1 MAGISL
7 LMDLM
12 RKNPSVNGQALH
24 STGLYSATIDATS
37 AATYAA
43 TDTPFPSRSLYG
55 FGGRRVAYCDAVATA
70 PLLTKDYLTS
80 LQAASETVFLRDTK
94 EYDIQL
100 KPLFS
105 AFRFSPFVSTAFRC
119 SLMFFLPLLES
130 SLQDSSNV
138 PLHDLVD
145 EYQHVDYV
153 VPLKM
158 TVKQIL
164 LETSVVTTR
173 RVLERLVVHNF
184 SQRVAWKLIKDVPKS
199 AVRKANRGMPF
210 YMYFVRVCRT
220 TFRGHFLGYAA
231 SWLVQVGIECYNF
244 VRDISKKVD
253 DIDVDAKHKRAKVL
267 GERVYYV
274 SVGCCLSLV
283 SASIGAGMTATL
295 FRPSFGQSTT
305 KNTPRFDNHQM
316 AGSTGGLIS
325 AAAVAASLP
334 FAYRPLF
341 GVEIGVKLQDHDI
354 SCSIAKGKQPGF
366 VFGG

>member
-7 LMDLM
+7 LIDLM
-12 RKNPSVNGQALH
+12 RKNPSVNAQNLH
-24 STGLYSATIDATS
+24 STGLYTATFAATS
-37 AATYAA
+37 AAMYAA
-43 TDTPFPSRSLYG
+43 LDTPFPLGSLYS
-55 FGGRRVAYCDAVATA
+55 FGGRRVAYCDAVATT

-80 LQAASETVFLRDTK
+80 LRAASETVFRRDTK
-94 EYDIQL
+94 EYDIEL

-105 AFRFSPFVSTAFRC
+105 AFQF
-119 SLMFFLPLLES
+119 
-130 SLQDSSNV
+130 LQDSSNV

-210 YMYFVRVCRT
+210 YIYFFRVCRT
-220 TFRGHFLGYAA
+220 TFRGQFLGYAA
-231 SWLVQVGIECYNF
+231 SWLVQVGIECYSF

-283 SASIGAGMTATL
+283 SASIGAGMTATF
-295 FRPSFGQSTT
+295 FRPSFGRSTSDEIVASKDT
-305 KNTPRFDNHQM
+305 SKVDSLSVQI
-316 AGSTGGLIS
+316 ADAVTG
-325 AAAVAASLP
+325 
-334 FAYRPLF
+334 
-341 GVEIGVKLQDHDI
+341 
-354 SCSIAKGKQPGF
+354 
-366 VFGG
+366 